1 MTTSPPPEII
11 AREQAYWHGFGKS
24 ITQEERA
31 LSGVDKLLMSDESIS
46 YGCQTCD
53 YTNPN
58 MKSVQTHLTKHSTK
72 GYGVNKYEPELVEK
86 ILKWEQI
93 ERTAGIRGWAER
105 VAKRL
110 NKAKYTTLQGNQW
123 LAADVHSLARRG
135 RDNAESEHD
144 PMAALLNSATTVAT
158 VTALVTNPDTPKL
171 IDAVA
176 NVARSRIFGLDTDLV
191 TRMAETTDPAMTA
204 KIITDLV
211 GLLAIQAKPCQ
222 HSDYEEL
229 KAKAAMLDQMRS
241 FMGEG
246 K

>member
-11 AREQAYWHGFGKS
+11 AREQAYWHGFGRS
-24 ITQEERA
+24 VTEEARP
-31 LSGVDKLLMSDESIS
+31 LSGVDKLLMSDETIS
-46 YGCQTCD
+46 YGCQTCE

-58 MKSVQTHLTKHSTK
+58 MKSVQTHQTKHSTK

-93 ERTAGIRGWAER
+93 ERTAGVRGWAER

-110 NKAKYTTLQGNQW
+110 NKAKHTTLSGHQW
-123 LAADVHSLARRG
+123 LAEDVHSVARRY
-135 RDNAESEHD
+135 RLDSEPTPEHD
-144 PMAALLNSATTVAT
+144 PMAALDMWEKAQPVSMLPAEDTL
-158 VTALVTNPDTPKL
+158 ALAAHEAQLLLT
-171 IDAVA
+171 
-176 NVARSRIFGLDTDLV
+176 RIKSVQLGTCEH
-191 TRMAETTDPAMTA
+191 T
-204 KIITDLV
+204 
-211 GLLAIQAKPCQ
+211 
-222 HSDYEEL
+222 DYEEL